1 MELTD
6 AQYKA
11 LDRLYESRF
20 GLFGDE
26 KVPISLRLL
35 AMFMGI
41 PDAEAEKELQPLA
54 REGLIR
60 ELSSEPFVRRKFYK
74 ITDKGIEEFEYAR
87 RRHAPA

>member
-1 MELTD
+1 MKFTD

-35 AMFMGI
+35 AMFMGVNEK
-41 PDAEAEKELQPLA
+41 DAENELQPLIK
-54 REGLIR
+54 EGLIR
-60 ELSSEPFVRRKFYK
+60 ELSREPLIRRKFFK

-87 RRHAPA
+87 GRHAPA

>member
-1 MELTD
+1 MEFTD

-20 GLFGDE
+20 GLFGDD

-35 AMFMGI
+35 AMFMGVNET
-41 PDAEAEKELQPLA
+41 EAETELRTLIQ
-54 REGLIR
+54 EGLVR
-60 ELSSEPFVRRKFYK
+60 EEGREPFIRQKFYK
-74 ITDKGIEEFEYAR
+74 ITDKGIEEFDYAR